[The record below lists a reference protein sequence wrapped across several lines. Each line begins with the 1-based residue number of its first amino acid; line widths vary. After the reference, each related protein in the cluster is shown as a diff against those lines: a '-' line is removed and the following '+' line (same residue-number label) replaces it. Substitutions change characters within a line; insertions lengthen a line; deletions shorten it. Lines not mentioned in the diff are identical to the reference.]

1 MLGMPMASHWL
12 PLNYNHSDFA
22 YGSTVCMPYVHGLCL
37 LLWFNC
43 KTHFYSWRAYVIYT
57 VKGLST
63 LEFISPLLSASVT
76 FLLVTGDCLELT
88 IHWAFESK
96 PLKKYLC
103 INDSVGTFKITPKFT
118 WKHAVCLT
126 ANSQGDMS
134 VRYPQQK
141 HWQTL
146 YSPNE
151 CRCHTSISCSLVTCP
166 GSSGNRTPPEARRRQ
181 GI

>member
-1 MLGMPMASHWL
+1 MLGTPMASHWL
-12 PLNYNHSDFA
+12 PLNYNRSDFA

-43 KTHFYSWRAYVIYT
+43 KTHSYSWRAHVIYT

-76 FLLVTGDCLELT
+76 FLLVTGACLEPT

-103 INDSVGTFKITPKFT
+103 INDSVGTFKITPEFT

-126 ANSQGDMS
+126 ANSQGDVLVEISAAEALADPLLSEWEQTPHLHLLLLGDMP
-134 VRYPQQK
+134 RIQ
-141 HWQTL
+141 WQ
-146 YSPNE
+146 
-151 CRCHTSISCSLVTCP
+151 
-166 GSSGNRTPPEARRRQ
+166 
-181 GI
+181 